1 MKNMYSKDGS
11 IGAYASADLSIGVF
25 DTINLQ
31 VNVGVATI
39 GIMMSSTY

>member
-1 MKNMYSKDGS
+1 MLSMLNSKDGS

-31 VNVGVATI
+31 VD
-39 GIMMSSTY
+39 SS